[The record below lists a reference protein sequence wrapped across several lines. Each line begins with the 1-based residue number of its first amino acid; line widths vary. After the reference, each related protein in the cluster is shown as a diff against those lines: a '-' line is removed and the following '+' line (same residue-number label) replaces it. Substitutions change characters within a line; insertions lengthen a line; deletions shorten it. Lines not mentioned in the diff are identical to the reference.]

1 MALAVLAAAG
11 LNLMIPEDF
20 RLNTETHIGY
30 PVLLMLLLGALVL
43 GDPGRIDRERPW
55 LRALTGVMIGLIT
68 FSVAVTTVRLV
79 AGILDNADF
88 DSAGQLLSLGAA
100 VWCTNVIAF
109 ALWYWHLDSGGPVA
123 RANGTNTGVPA
134 FHFPEQG
141 LEMFEGSGWYP
152 QFVDYLALSFNTAT
166 AFSPTDVSAVR
177 HWSKLWLITES
188 AISLALGALVIAQA
202 INTL

>member
-20 RLNTETHIGY
+20 RLDAATNYGY
-30 PVLLMLLLGALVL
+30 PALLLVLLGALVI

-55 LRALTGVMIGLIT
+55 LRVMTGLVIGLIT
-68 FSVAVTTVRLV
+68 LGVAVSAVRLV
-79 AGILDNADF
+79 VGILEKASF
-88 DSAGQLLSLGAA
+88 DSAGQLLSLGFA

-109 ALWYWHLDSGGPVA
+109 ALWYWHLDSGGPVQ
-123 RANGTNTGVPA
+123 RAQGTYTGVPA

-141 LEMFEGSGWYP
+141 LEVFEDSGWYP

-177 HWSKLWLITES
+177 HWSKLWLIAES
-188 AISLALGALVIAQA
+188 AISLALLALVVAQA
-202 INTL
+202 INML